1 MLLQYF
7 TSKILTNQYL
17 EVLLLNRQL
26 PVGKRSRSL
35 VSLVIV
41 RALGVGYNSSSAFFF
56 LEEPL
61 ATSSQKRKVIG
72 VDYLF
77 LESAV

>member
-26 PVGKRSRSL
+26 PVGKRSRM
-35 VSLVIV
+35 VSLDQQ
-41 RALGVGYNSSSAFFF
+41 GYRLSG
-56 LEEPL
+56 L
-61 ATSSQKRKVIG
+61 Q
-72 VDYLF
+72 
-77 LESAV
+77 